1 MIKDDLTKK
10 IVSTISNRFGG
21 QLAAVILYGSYAEN
35 RETDSSDIDT
45 LIVLNSTFADW
56 RERRQAEVLLRKDTS
71 SLCAL
76 SPKIITEKELLSAIE
91 NYNPLVLNVL
101 SLGKV
106 LYDSG
111 IFKIAVEQFKKILG
125 NKVSKT
131 KEGHWKIAL

>member
-10 IVSTISNRFGG
+10 IVAVISNRFGD

-35 RETDSSDIDT
+35 RETDYSDIDL

-56 RERRQAEVLLRKDTS
+56 RKRRQAEVLLRKDTS

-76 SPKIITEKELLSAIE
+76 SPKLITEKELLLALE
-91 NYNPLVLNVL
+91 NYNPLVLNAL
-101 SLGKV
+101 SLGKPI
-106 LYDSG
+106 YDTG
-111 IFKIAVEQFKKILG
+111 IFSIAFEQFKKILD